1 MLVLPDNRK
10 SRINVS
16 KRSLTPTLRWATAID
31 VGADRIDIPFR
42 PTTGPRVGSTSAPSV
57 PIGYANRSAPR
68 THFLP
73 ISSPTRRRDAL
84 HEIIDKVLGYCEDSG
99 IRGNTVTLKL
109 KLANF
114 QLITRSRTGQ
124 MHIRTR
130 SELEQLSNTLLEPL
144 FLVTKGVRLLGVS
157 LSSLSVKEA
166 DRDPNFS
173 RPF

>member
-1 MLVLPDNRK
+1 MGDGNRRRSRSDRHPFPPDYWAARGVDERPVGAYRIRK
-10 SRINVS
+10 S
-16 KRSLTPTLRWATAID
+16 
-31 VGADRIDIPFR
+31 VGAENTFPADLF
-42 PTTGPRVGSTSAPSV
+42 TYEA
-57 PIGYANRSAPR
+57 A
-68 THFLP
+68 
-73 ISSPTRRRDAL
+73 RDAL
-84 HEIIDKVLGYCEDSG
+84 QEIIDKVLGYCEDSG

-144 FLVTKGVRLLGVS
+144 FLVTKGVRLLRVS